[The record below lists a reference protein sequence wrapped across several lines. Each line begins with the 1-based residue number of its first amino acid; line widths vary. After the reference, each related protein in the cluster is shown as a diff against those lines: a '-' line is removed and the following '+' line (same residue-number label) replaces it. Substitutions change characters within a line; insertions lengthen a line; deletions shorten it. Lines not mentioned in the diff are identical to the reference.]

1 MIILIPLMQENQLK
15 DKKVLFFG
23 IHNCKNSKKAL
34 EILDCLGCIVTPIL
48 GTKRDETLPD
58 KVLNWS
64 GDYIFSYRCY
74 WLIPKKVIT
83 KAKFLA
89 INFHPAPPLLP
100 GSGSYCW
107 AIYKSLQEYGVT
119 IHMMNEKFDSGK
131 ILEVYRFPIFE
142 GMKVSQLIERT
153 YEFSLDCFEKYIN
166 SLRFKSND
174 EILDLKKSISKYKWL
189 EKPKQLSDL
198 NEMRL
203 INTNMSKNEI
213 KQRINAF
220 HFDDYPIYLDF
231 HGYKFKLMHEDI
243 DK

>member
-1 MIILIPLMQENQLK
+1 MQENNLK

-23 IHNCKNSKKAL
+23 NHNCKNSKKAL
-34 EILDCLGCIVTPIL
+34 KILEISGCIVTPIL
-48 GTKRDETLPD
+48 GKKRDETLPN

-74 WLIPKKVIT
+74 WLIPKKVIA

-89 INFHPAPPLLP
+89 INFHPGPPLFP

-107 AIYKSLQEYGVT
+107 AIYKSSKEYGIT
-119 IHMMNEKFDSGK
+119 IHMMNENFDSGK

-142 GMKVSQLIERT
+142 GMKVSQLIEIT
-153 YEFSLDCFEKYIN
+153 YKFSLDCFEKYIN
-166 SLRFKSND
+166 LLKSKSND
-174 EILDLKKSISKYKWL
+174 EILYLKKSISKYKWL
-189 EKPKQLSDL
+189 DKPKKLADL
-198 NEMRL
+198 DEMRQV
-203 INTNMSKNEI
+203 NANMSIDEI

-231 HGYKFKLMHEDI
+231 HGYKFKLRLEG
-243 DK
+243 